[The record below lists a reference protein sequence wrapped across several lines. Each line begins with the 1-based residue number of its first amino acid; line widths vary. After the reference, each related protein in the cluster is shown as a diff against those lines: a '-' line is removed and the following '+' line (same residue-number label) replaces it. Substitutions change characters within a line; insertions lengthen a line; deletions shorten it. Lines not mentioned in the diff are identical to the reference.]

1 MQLQGR
7 DPTQRP
13 CFVCLT
19 CADSA
24 DFCVTAGSLVHF
36 SGRSTLLCWRI
47 QNWKQHAR
55 SEMKAKGE
63 SSTSGEVP
71 AVCASR
77 TRCYWLSNDEAM
89 SCMAAK
95 NAGPS
100 LCSRWG
106 SLSTCHK
113 LMSTLTTPSQLSGVL
128 SRQSHEHSRT
138 THVHSQSVCS
148 TPEALQLRAASG

>member
-1 MQLQGR
+1 MQLQRR

-36 SGRSTLLCWRI
+36 GGRSTLFCWRI
-47 QNWKQHAR
+47 QKWKQHAR
-55 SEMKAKGE
+55 SEMKANGA

-106 SLSTCHK
+106 SLSTCHT
-113 LMSTLTTPSQLSGVL
+113 LMSTLTTPSQLSGLL

-138 THVHSQSVCS
+138 TPMC
-148 TPEALQLRAASG
+148 TLNRYAAPREFQLRAASG